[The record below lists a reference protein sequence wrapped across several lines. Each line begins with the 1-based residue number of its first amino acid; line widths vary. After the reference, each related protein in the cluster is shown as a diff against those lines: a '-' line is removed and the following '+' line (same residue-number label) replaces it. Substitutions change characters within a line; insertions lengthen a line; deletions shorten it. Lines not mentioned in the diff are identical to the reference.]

1 MMPSLSTLNLYPWQL
16 EALNELLRGGRVN
29 ALSMPTGSGKTLTAL
44 LYALRLG
51 VDKIIFLTRTIN
63 EERAPWNEWRGLLRN
78 GIAEGDVATLHGKTH
93 FCPEELLDDD
103 GDPIED
109 CAKCELNADNF
120 VSLSRMLSLVDDVL
134 VAMGNIDP
142 TVRGIREAYARAVA
156 LPEKACVYQYTK
168 DAVKNAKLIIGP
180 YPYLLLPQVSDAV
193 INRIIDSGSILVI
206 IDEAHNLDG
215 LTDLMS
221 VKVSRERLIETANAL
236 DELCHWV
243 YCPTLGIAHEE
254 IIGALHAIAYDLGL
268 MLDYWAKDLEVGL
281 TMHVNDKETVR
292 MILRSALNVLNPL
305 VDAEMEDKIMK
316 RIGELVRVFGRKVYN
331 DNRKLYQKIK
341 KTHHVVSS
349 ILDYID
355 NPHEGWGIYIYREK
369 TRLGIMLRPI
379 LAREVYKWILE
390 ELYSLNA
397 MFLLMSGTL
406 PSPEY
411 IEHVYGFKVD
421 RVVVKNPRLG
431 AIKVKIDGSL
441 TSKYEARG
449 REMYEKYGKRISR
462 IVKKAK
468 PSVILVV
475 YPSYGFMRNVLP
487 YLNVED
493 AEVFNEDETRELNTI
508 INSAVKAVKERRKVV
523 VNAVAGGR
531 FTEGIEVKDG
541 ERSLIKYIIIAG
553 VPYPN
558 PNDAVFQDMAK
569 ASSLE
574 PGALMREIGRIRTL
588 QAIGR
593 GVRGLKDTV
602 TVWLLDE
609 RFDGPRGLAVK
620 WGLVKP
626 SSGH

>member
-1 MMPSLSTLNLYPWQL
+1 MPSLSTLNLYPWQL
-16 EALNELLRGGRVN
+16 EAINELLKGGRVN

-44 LYALRLG
+44 LYALRLD

-78 GIAEGDVATLHGKTH
+78 GIAEGDVATLHGKSH
-93 FCPEELLDDD
+93 FCPKELLDED
-103 GDPIED
+103 GEPIEE
-109 CAKCELNADNF
+109 CAKCELNADKF
-120 VSLSRMLSLVDDVL
+120 VSLSRMLSLRDDVL

-142 TVRGIREAYARAVA
+142 TVRDIRVVYSKAVA
-156 LPEKACVYQYTK
+156 LPEGACVYQYTI
-168 DAVKNAKLIIGP
+168 DAVRDARLIIGP
-180 YPYLLLPQVSDAV
+180 YPYLLLPHVSNAV
-193 INRIIDSGSILVI
+193 INRIRDAGSILII

-221 VKVSRERLIETANAL
+221 IRVSKERLIETADAL
-236 DELCHWV
+236 AELCQWV
-243 YCPTLGIAHEE
+243 YCPALKINHEE
-254 IIGALHAIAYDLGL
+254 IISALHAIAYDLGL
-268 MLDYWAKDLEVGL
+268 MLDYWAGDLEVGL

-305 VDAEMEDKIMK
+305 ADAEMEDRIMK
-316 RIGELVRVFGRKVYN
+316 MLEGLVRVFGRKVYN

-341 KTHHVVSS
+341 KTHQAVSS
-349 ILDYID
+349 ILKYID
-355 NPHEGWGIYIYREK
+355 NPTEGWGIYIYREK

-379 LAREVYKWILE
+379 LAKEVYMGVLE
-390 ELYSLNA
+390 KLNNSNVII
-397 MFLLMSGTL
+397 LLMSGTL
-406 PSPEY
+406 PSKEY

-421 RVVVKNPRLG
+421 KVVVKNPRLG

-449 REMYEKYGKRISR
+449 KEMYEKYGKRISK
-462 IVKKAK
+462 IAQKAK

-475 YPSYGFMRNVLP
+475 YPSYSFMKNVLP
-487 YLNVED
+487 YLKIENAV
-493 AEVFNEDETRELNTI
+493 VFNEDETREINTI
-508 INSAVKAVKERRKVV
+508 INSAVKAVKEGRKVV
-523 VNAVAGGR
+523 LNAVAGGR

-541 ERSLIKYIIIAG
+541 DRSLIKYIIIAG

-558 PNDAVFQDMAK
+558 PKDAVFQDMAK
-569 ASSLE
+569 ASRLK
-574 PGALMREIGRIRTL
+574 PRVLMREIGRIRTL

-609 RFDGPRGLAVK
+609 RFAGPRGLAIK

-626 SSGH
+626 ASGH